1 MTIMYLIEPFRNG
14 EYITDGA
21 YALAMQV
28 YVQNNIFLDEGIIF
42 PYYCAPKVEIGRF
55 QNAASEV
62 NQDYLE
68 EKDILLVRRD
78 TGGGAILVDDGAVNV
93 CFLVPEDTG
102 VYGNYKKMY
111 EPVIKALNNL
121 GVKNVEQSGRNDLV
135 IDGKKVSGG
144 AMTMS
149 NGRVY
154 GGFSLLLDINV
165 EAMVAVL
172 NPNRKKIESK
182 GIKSV
187 QSRVTTLREHLAPEY
202 KNVTTD
208 EFKDLIIKEF
218 LSIDD
223 VKDAKRYE
231 LTAEDWHQIDKLVEE
246 KYKNWD
252 WNYGKSPRYSYNRD
266 SRLSAGTV
274 DISLEIE
281 GGRIDQCS
289 IFGDFFGQGDI
300 ADVEEALKGTRVVRE
315 DLNEKLNS
323 LDLNH
328 YFGKLEASELT
339 DLILS

>member
-1 MTIMYLIEPFRNG
+1 MYLIEPFRNG

-28 YVQNNIFLDEGIIF
+28 YVQDNIFLDEGIIF
-42 PYYCAPKVEIGRF
+42 PYHCRPKVEIGRF
-55 QNAASEV
+55 QNAVSEV

-68 EKDILLVRRD
+68 ENEILLVRRD

-102 VYGNYKKMY
+102 VYGDYKKMY
-111 EPVIKALNNL
+111 APVIKALNNL
-121 GVKNVEQSGRNDLV
+121 GIENVEQSGRNDLI

-202 KNVTTD
+202 KGVTTD

-223 VKDAKRYE
+223 VNDAKRYE
-231 LTAEDWHQIDKLVEE
+231 LTDKDWAEIDKLVEE

-252 WNYGKSPRYSYNRD
+252 WNYGKAPRYSYNRD
-266 SRLSAGTV
+266 GRLSAGTV
-274 DISLEIE
+274 DISLDIE
-281 GGRIDQCS
+281 AGRIDHCS

-300 ADVEEALKGTRVVRE
+300 KDVEEALKGTRVVRE

>member
-1 MTIMYLIEPFRNG
+1 MYLIEPIRNG

-28 YVQNNIFLDEGIIF
+28 YVQDNIFLDEGIIF
-42 PYYCAPKVEIGRF
+42 PYHCKPKVEIGRF
-55 QNAASEV
+55 QNAVTEV

-68 EKDILLVRRD
+68 DNDILLVRRD

-93 CFLVPEDTG
+93 CFLISEDTG
-102 VYGNYKKMY
+102 VYGDYKKMY
-111 EPVIKALNNL
+111 APVIEALNNL
-121 GVKNVEQSGRNDLV
+121 GVKNVEQSGRNDL
-135 IDGKKVSGG
+135 IINGKKVSGG

-149 NGRVY
+149 RGRIY
-154 GGFSLLLDINV
+154 GGFSLLLDIDV
-165 EAMVAVL
+165 ESMVAVL

-187 QSRVTTLREHLAPEY
+187 QSRVTTIREHLAPEY
-202 KNVTTD
+202 ENVTTA

-218 LSIDD
+218 LNIDNVD
-223 VKDAKRYE
+223 DAKRYI
-231 LTAEDWHQIDKLVEE
+231 LTDEDWQAIDKLVEE

-266 SRLSAGTV
+266 GRVSAGTI

-281 GGRIDQCS
+281 AGRIDKCS
-289 IFGDFFGQGDI
+289 IYGDFFGQGEI
-300 ADVEEALKGTRVVRE
+300 KDVEEALKGTRVIRE
-315 DLNEKLNS
+315 DLVEKLNS
-323 LDLNH
+323 LDLKH
-328 YFGKLEASELT
+328 YFGKLTAEELT

>member
-1 MTIMYLIEPFRNG
+1 MYLIEPYRNG

-28 YVQNNIFLDEGIIF
+28 YVQDNIFLDEGIIF
-42 PYYCAPKVEIGRF
+42 PYYCKPKVEIGRF
-55 QNAASEV
+55 QNAVSEV

-68 EKDILLVRRD
+68 DNDILLVRRD

-102 VYGNYKKMY
+102 VYGDYKKMY
-111 EPVIKALNNL
+111 APVIKALNNL
-121 GVKNVEQSGRNDLV
+121 GITNVEQSGRNDLV

-187 QSRVTTLREHLAPEY
+187 QSRVTTLREHLAPGY
-202 KNVTTD
+202 KDVTTE
-208 EFKDLIIKEF
+208 EFKDLIIQQL

-231 LTAEDWHQIDKLVEE
+231 LTDEDWKQIDKLVEE

-266 SRLSAGTV
+266 GRLSAGTV

-281 GGRIDQCS
+281 GGRIDKCS
-289 IFGDFFGQGDI
+289 IFGDFFGQGNI
-300 ADVEEALKGTRVVRE
+300 NEVEDALKGTRVVKE
-315 DLNEKLNS
+315 DLLDALKP
-323 LDLNH
+323 LDLDH